1 MFDGISPRY
10 DLLNRL
16 LSFGRDRRWRRLAV
30 QALNVRQGERVLDI
44 ACGTGDMLLT
54 LKTLY
59 PSVFAVGA
67 DFSVPMLYEAKK
79 KNLPAHI
86 LAADACALPFAD
98 ASFDKLT
105 IAFGFRNIPDKPKA
119 LSEARRVL
127 KDGGVLGIL
136 EFSKPETKIFSA
148 LFWFYFKYLLPFT
161 GAVISGHKS
170 AYAYLPLSVKNFPGD
185 REYTSMVCAAG
196 FTNVKLIPYDFRICS
211 LLKAEKSRG

>member
-30 QALNVRQGERVLDI
+30 QALNVRKGEHVLDI

-54 LKTLY
+54 LKTLF
-59 PSVFAVGA
+59 PSVFAVGV

-79 KNLPAHI
+79 KNLPAYI
-86 LAADACALPFAD
+86 LAAADACALPFAD

-119 LSEARRVL
+119 LSEAHRVL

-148 LFWFYFKYLLPFT
+148 LYWFYFKYLLPFA

-170 AYAYLPLSVKNFPGD
+170 AYTYLPLSVKNFPGD
-185 REYTSMVCAAG
+185 REYLSMVRTAG
-196 FTNVKLIPYDFRICS
+196 FINAKLIPYDFKICS
-211 LLKAEKSRG
+211 LLKAEKS